1 MAPAERK
8 KVVLKQQSS
17 SGLENKTVGKIKSK
31 ESGSKGDIGRSKGE
45 EARSLVASKEHEEA
59 AEKVGNGEAL
69 AVKNSN
75 NNKNN
80 NIVSKNNNNVME
92 RACSEDRGLRRRP
105 KVLSFSYFSL

>member
-45 EARSLVASKEHEEA
+45 EARSLVASNEYEEA
-59 AEKVGNGEAL
+59 AEKVGNGGAL
-69 AVKNSN
+69 AVKNNNSSN
-75 NNKNN
+75 NV
-80 NIVSKNNNNVME
+80 VSKNNNNPME

-105 KVLSFSYFSL
+105 KVFSSYFSS